1 MLQQAIGWFPQV
13 DGVYDQDPERHPG
26 AKLHKRLSFR
36 DVTLQ
41 NLQVM
46 DETAITL
53 CKENNIPVVVFNL
66 RTPGNIMR
74 ALTGD
79 VSIGTLVAAQEE
91 LPSEPSDTATLASRR

>member
-1 MLQQAIGWFPQV
+1 MLQV
-13 DGVYDQDPERHPG
+13 DGVYDQDPEQHPE

-36 DVTLQ
+36 DVTTQ
-41 NLQVM
+41 NLRVM

-66 RTPGNIMR
+66 KTPGNIMR

-79 VSIGTLVAAQEE
+79 VSIGTLVSAQQD
-91 LPSEPSDTATLASRR
+91 LPSEPSDTSTLTARR